1 MDTPVVQLQ
10 GKGVHVG
17 VARGYVRVLDAL
29 HDAHTLQPGEILVVS
44 MVNAMW
50 LPFIR
55 KAAAIVVEG
64 GGVTSPIAT
73 MLREFSLPAI
83 VGAKDA
89 ARMFRSGDFVEV
101 DAGAGIIRM
110 L

>member
-1 MDTPVVQLQ
+1 M
-10 GKGVHVG
+10 G

-29 HDAHTLQPGEILVVS
+29 HDAHILQSGEILVVS
-44 MVNAMW
+44 MLNAMW

-73 MLREFSLPAI
+73 VLREFGLPAI
-83 VGAKDA
+83 VGA
-89 ARMFRSGDFVEV
+89 RGVTGMFQNGDLIEV
-101 DAGAGIIRM
+101 DATQGLIRKI
-110 L
+110 

>member
-1 MDTPVVQLQ
+1 M
-10 GKGVHVG
+10 G

-29 HDAHTLQPGEILVVS
+29 HDAHILQPGEILVVS
-44 MVNAMW
+44 MLNAMW

-73 MLREFSLPAI
+73 VLREFSLPAI
-83 VGAKDA
+83 VGAKDVT
-89 ARMFRSGDFVEV
+89 RMLRSGDLVEV
-101 DAGAGIIRM
+101 DAAAGLVRKI
-110 L
+110 